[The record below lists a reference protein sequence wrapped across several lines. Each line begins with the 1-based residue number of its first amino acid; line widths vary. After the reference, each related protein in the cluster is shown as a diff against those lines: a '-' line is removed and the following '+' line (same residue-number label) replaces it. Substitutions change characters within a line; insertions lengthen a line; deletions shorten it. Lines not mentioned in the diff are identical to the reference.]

1 LFEEHLSDGIPLL
14 ATNKSTEGRPSER
27 NPILGQSF
35 PSTL

>member
-1 LFEEHLSDGIPLL
+1 LFEDLLFDGVHLL
-14 ATNKSTEGRPSER
+14 ATDKSTEGGPSER